1 MTEPAAVAYDRAM
14 SDYTIVNLSDVEDFA
29 AKYGFGES
37 GEVRFPREAL
47 AAQNTGFS
55 HMRLRAGR
63 RSPVPHRHEQAEEI
77 CIVLAGSGTAKL
89 DDELRELGPHD
100 LLRIAPPVARQFEA
114 GPDGMELL
122 VFGARHEGDGEQL
135 EGFWSE

>member
-1 MTEPAAVAYDRAM
+1 M

-47 AAQNTGFS
+47 AAERTGFS
-55 HMRLRAGR
+55 HMRLNAGR
-63 RSPVPHRHEQAEEI
+63 RSPVAHRHEDAEEV

-89 DDELRELGPHD
+89 DDELRELRTHD
-100 LLRIAPPVARQFEA
+100 MLRIAPPVARQFEA
-114 GPDGMELL
+114 GPQGLELL

-135 EGFWSE
+135 EEFWSD